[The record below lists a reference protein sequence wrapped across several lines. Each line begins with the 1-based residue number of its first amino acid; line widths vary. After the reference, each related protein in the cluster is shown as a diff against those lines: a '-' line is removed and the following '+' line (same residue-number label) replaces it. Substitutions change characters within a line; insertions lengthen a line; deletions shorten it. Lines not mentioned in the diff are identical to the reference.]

1 MARAKIHAPRLARA
15 VHGGLRPQGG
25 RREAWW
31 RRRLLAW
38 LESLRLGARL
48 GRGRN
53 YAQQGQIRALAVAPG
68 RIEAEVQGA
77 EAAPYHVRV
86 EMAPL
91 DAAAVGALL
100 RERPLLAAQLAAH
113 ALPLAFDEALRQA
126 GLNLLP
132 EARRDLTLRCDCKDW
147 ARPCK
152 HLAAVLCLFA
162 DATAAD
168 PALLLRFRGIEPPL
182 PPDAAEPRVAPEAE
196 VLRLHPSADAGAVPR
211 RLGALPYWR
220 GEEPF
225 VKTLE
230 GAYRRAQAKALA
242 AQTAAADFR
251 FPEDFPAP

>member
-1 MARAKIHAPRLARA
+1 MGRANAYAPRLARA
-15 VHGGLRPQGG
+15 VRGGLRLQGG

-38 LESLRLGARL
+38 LEGMRMGARL

-53 YAQQGQIRALAVAPG
+53 YAQQGQIRALSVLPG
-68 RIEAEVQGA
+68 LLEAEVQGA
-77 EAAPYHVRV
+77 EAAPYHTRV

-91 DAAAVGALL
+91 DAAAVGEIL
-100 RERPLLAAQLAAH
+100 RARPFLAAQLAAH

-126 GLNLLP
+126 GFSLLP
-132 EARRDLTLRCDCKDW
+132 EGRRDLRLRCDCKDW

-168 PALLLRFRGIEPPL
+168 PALLLRFRGIEPPA
-182 PPDAAEPRVAPEAE
+182 PPDADVPRVAPEAE
-196 VLRLHPSADAGAVPR
+196 VARLHPSADAGAVPR

-242 AQTAAADFR
+242 AQTAFSDFR
-251 FPEDFPAP
+251 FPEDFPAR